1 MPRVNLSINQ
11 EMYDKIKHQ
20 AEIQGISVNNMIYSQ
35 LQKQYGDDEFDYIVA
50 LDCLKQEAS
59 EKSGYFSLWELP
71 TFKEI
76 SNIDAEQGKK
86 ESPEQIRARLGKM
99 FHDSV
104 KNGLVWDV
112 MIHTGK
118 IEVPQHKSKRPG
130 RAVIYAKKS
139 EQRKLLYN
147 TPDDIF
153 NIVEQHLQEA
163 INQ

>member
-59 EKSGYFSLWELP
+59 EQSGYFSLWELP
-71 TFKEI
+71 TFQEI
-76 SNIDAEQGKK
+76 SNQGKK

-104 KNGLVWDV
+104 KNGQVWDV
-112 MIHTGK
+112 MIHKGK
-118 IEVPQHKSKRPG
+118 IDVPQHKSKRPG

-139 EQRKLLYN
+139 EQRELLYN
-147 TPDDIF
+147 TPDGMF